1 MEERLSNQYWTFVM
15 ESTYFEVNFTCFI
28 HTQRTLPIESTSS
41 NLSPHSP
48 HSFGGVTPYLKDP
61 LLPLHL
67 KIVFYDKVA
76 SAYSSDK

>member
-15 ESTYFEVNFTCFI
+15 ESTYFEVNLTCFI

-48 HSFGGVTPYLKDP
+48 HSFGGVTTYLKDP